1 MCTDSII
8 CVYKYFQQCVSR
20 YYTSGQPHH
29 MPLPAV
35 AAFPGI
41 LNIFPATNICKI
53 FATNICHRS
62 GFTPKFCTKCLK
74 KLKNS
79 WGSSKHFNISNHSP
93 FILSS
98 PWTLKPFPDIIW
110 VILTFS
116 FPWFFWCVQKNGC
129 CLVQKHCFKP
139 FSVGQN
145 FHTCLRSRP
154 MGPAPLQSAWP

>member
-1 MCTDSII
+1 MCGAPANDCLLASRAFKQDLDMLSVQMVCDHILSNVYTFHHSQQMYFQQVLYII
-8 CVYKYFQQCVSR
+8 QQCVSK
-20 YYTSGQPHH
+20 YCTSGQPHH

-98 PWTLKPFPDIIW
+98 P
-110 VILTFS
+110 
-116 FPWFFWCVQKNGC
+116 
-129 CLVQKHCFKP
+129 
-139 FSVGQN
+139 
-145 FHTCLRSRP
+145 
-154 MGPAPLQSAWP
+154 

>member
-1 MCTDSII
+1 M
-8 CVYKYFQQCVSR
+8 YFQQCVSR
-20 YYTSGQPHH
+20 YCTSGQPHH

-79 WGSSKHFNISNHSP
+79 WGSS
-93 FILSS
+93 
-98 PWTLKPFPDIIW
+98 
-110 VILTFS
+110 S
-116 FPWFFWCVQKNGC
+116 F
-129 CLVQKHCFKP
+129 FKA
-139 FSVGQN
+139 F
-145 FHTCLRSRP
+145 
-154 MGPAPLQSAWP
+154 